1 MGALVAQLRPERVQF
16 DDQHWLTC
24 YQLREGGGQALY
36 LKIEPICDWL
46 GLDYATW
53 RQIFQDPL
61 EGYAGKYRVEMP
73 GPDGEIYRG
82 FWVLRK
88 AVIGW
93 LNRIP
98 PKTVPATGDG
108 IPGRAPRP
116 RALLFA
122 LRDRCDDILDAAFS
136 NGVVASPPSR
146 PEVPTPPVGR
156 ENFFEEMGRAVDRQ
170 EAEIRRLRSAVKVV
184 EAQAHSAIDFHR
196 GREGWFEVTGY
207 WSMRAGL
214 SLNRQ
219 EALAIGQKLAPWCRA
234 NGYPVDPKGYEH
246 SKFGYV
252 NAYPREALDLFYEAY
267 NWRALLPHRN
277 LGNEVQEF

>member
-1 MGALVAQLRPERVQF
+1 VATLAPVKVQF
-16 DDQHWLTC
+16 DDSHWLTC
-24 YQLREGGGQALY
+24 YQLRQASSRPVY
-36 LKIEPICDWL
+36 VKIEPICEWL
-46 GLDYATW
+46 GISYQAW
-53 RQIFQDPL
+53 RHTFQDPE
-61 EGYAGKYRVEMP
+61 EGYQGKYRLEMP
-73 GPDGEIYRG
+73 GAHGETYHG
-82 FWVLRK
+82 FWLLKK
-88 AVIGW
+88 AVLGW

-98 PKTVPATGDG
+98 PKTVPVSQN
-108 IPGRAPRP
+108 GREGCARRP
-116 RALLFA
+116 RELLFA
-122 LRDRCDDILDAAFS
+122 LRDRCDEILDAAFS
-136 NGVVASPPSR
+136 NGVVESPPTL
-146 PEVPTPPVGR
+146 PGPAAPAADGDLLVA
-156 ENFFEEMGRAVDRQ
+156 MA
-170 EAEIRRLRSAVKVV
+170 EAIRRQQKELRDLSSSVRSV
-184 EAQAHSAIDFHR
+184 EVQAHSAIDFHR